1 MRWTRGLFAL
11 AAVLLLAPA
20 APAQTPQ
27 HVHYQL
33 LADVSA
39 IAPGKPF
46 RLGIKLTI
54 DPGWHVY
61 WTNPGDAGLPTRVT
75 FTAPDGF
82 TVGDV
87 QYPTP
92 VRIEDPGNIVM
103 FGYED
108 SVLLFAT
115 VTPPMELPQDFS
127 GKFSASVKWLVC
139 ADVCIPGKGE
149 DSIDLPASVTASP
162 VNTELFDAAARQVP
176 VEIAQSPDVDSVQST
191 GAPGPSG
198 SPGEMELV
206 VTWKHSAPADV
217 QFLPQINDV
226 YNIGPVKV
234 DSSGNTTIMHF
245 NVETLAGKSSL
256 GQDLSA
262 VVGYVNQAGERR
274 GVYAPVY
281 TSDRLH

>member
-1 MRWTRGLFAL
+1 M
-11 AAVLLLAPA
+11 AAVLLLPLV
-20 APAQTPQ
+20 APAQTAQ
-27 HVHYQL
+27 HVHYQF
-33 LADVSA
+33 LADTSA

-82 TVGDV
+82 TIGDM

-115 VTPPMELPQDFS
+115 VTPPAQLPQDFS

-139 ADVCIPGKGE
+139 QDVCIPGKGE
-149 DSIDLPASVTASP
+149 DSINLPASETAAP
-162 VNTELFDAAARQVP
+162 VNTELFDAAAREVP
-176 VEIAQSPDVDSVQST
+176 VDASQSPDVDSVQST

-198 SPGEMELV
+198 SPGAMEL
-206 VTWKHSAPADV
+206 TINWKHSAPASV
-217 QFLPQINDV
+217 QFLPEINDV
-226 YNIGPVKV
+226 YNIGSVKV
-234 DSSGNTTIMHF
+234 NSNQNTTRISYS
-245 NVETLAGKSSL
+245 VETMAGKSSL

-262 VVGYVNQAGERR
+262 VIGFQNPQGERR
-274 GVYAPVY
+274 GVIVALYN
-281 TSDRLH
+281 SDHTR